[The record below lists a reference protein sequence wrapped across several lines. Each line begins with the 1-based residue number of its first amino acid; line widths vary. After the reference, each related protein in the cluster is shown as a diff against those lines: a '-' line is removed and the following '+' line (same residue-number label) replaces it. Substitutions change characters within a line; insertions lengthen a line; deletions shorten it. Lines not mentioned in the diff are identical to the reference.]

1 MKPLLTQLWPQF
13 TADADFMA
21 SFGSAVVERVAAD
34 RKKMTVTVIFRTA
47 NYVPTEVRGRLA
59 ASLGPLFPGF
69 ALQLQGLFSYT
80 CLTPEA
86 VLALARERGCY
97 NVTLNVWACNQTAMD
112 FYRRCG
118 LQVQKTGMEVIL

>member
-1 MKPLLTQLWPQF
+1 MAFNDLTTLYLDDLCVDQACRGQRV
-13 TADADFMA
+13 
-21 SFGSAVVERVAAD
+21 GS
-34 RKKMTVTVIFRTA
+34 
-47 NYVPTEVRGRLA
+47 
-59 ASLGPLFPGF
+59 
-69 ALQLQGLFSYT
+69 GLYQ
-80 CLTPEA
+80 A